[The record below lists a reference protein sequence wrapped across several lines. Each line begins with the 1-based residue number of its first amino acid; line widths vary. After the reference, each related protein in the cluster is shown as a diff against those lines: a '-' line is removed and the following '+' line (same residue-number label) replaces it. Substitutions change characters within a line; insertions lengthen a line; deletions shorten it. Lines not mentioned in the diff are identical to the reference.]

1 MSLMNLDRL
10 VATQGSFIVNNT
22 TAKTTSFVGL
32 LVLEDTVFSALRV
45 DGTDVK
51 STYIAATGTAV
62 KAGALITGQGVK
74 FSGVTLTSGSVA
86 LILG

>member
-1 MSLMNLDRL
+1 MSLINLDRL
-10 VATQGSFIVNNT
+10 VAAQGTFVVNNT
-22 TAKTTSFVGL
+22 AAKTTSFVGL

-45 DGTDVK
+45 DGSDVK
-51 STYIAATGTAV
+51 STYIAAPSTAV

>member
-1 MSLMNLDRL
+1 MSLINLDRL
-10 VATQGSFIVNNT
+10 VASQGVFIVNDT
-22 TAKTTSFVGL
+22 TEKTAVFDGL
-32 LVLEDTVFSALRV
+32 LVLEDTVVASLKVA
-45 DGTDVK
+45 GSDVK

-62 KAGALITGQGVK
+62 KAGALITGQGLK

>member
-32 LVLEDTVFSALRV
+32 LV
-45 DGTDVK
+45 
-51 STYIAATGTAV
+51 
-62 KAGALITGQGVK
+62 
-74 FSGVTLTSGSVA
+74 
-86 LILG
+86 